1 MDALPFCRATLYGIR
16 CPQGPHYI
24 NVKRYPLQPRS
35 IGEAIRKRRL
45 DLNLRQVDAAKSIG
59 CNEMT
64 IVNWEKGHTRP
75 RRKKYSAIRT
85 FLGPLA
91 KELASVVRSLGCPF
105 ALL

>member
-1 MDALPFCRATLYGIR
+1 MDALPFCRATLFGVR

-24 NVKRYPLQPRS
+24 KFKRYPLHQKS

-64 IVNWEKGHTRP
+64 IVNWEKGHTCP
-75 RRKKYSAIRT
+75 RRRKHSAIRT

-91 KELASVVRSLGCPF
+91 NERLVWFGA
-105 ALL
+105 